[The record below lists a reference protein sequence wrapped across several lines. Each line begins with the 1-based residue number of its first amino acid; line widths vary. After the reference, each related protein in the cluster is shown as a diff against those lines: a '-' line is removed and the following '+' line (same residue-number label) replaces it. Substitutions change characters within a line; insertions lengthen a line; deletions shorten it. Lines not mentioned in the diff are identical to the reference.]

1 MNAVGLYQK
10 HSMAELVELRLRIT
24 GDPANQQT
32 GSIYLYTPKAR
43 KRLNDIDRA
52 ITWHLSDKREAEGRP
67 VPTEGYS
74 GRQSNRR

>member
-1 MNAVGLYQK
+1 MRAVSLYQK
-10 HSMAELVELRLRIT
+10 HSMAELVELRERIT
-24 GDPANQQT
+24 SDPANQQT

-43 KRLNDIDRA
+43 RKLNAIDQA
-52 ITWHLSDKREAEGRP
+52 ITWHIKDNREAQGRP